1 MKSKRLLLVL
11 LLFSSS
17 FSFFSLVFSVCPQK
31 SDSIYEKTL
40 DFFEKNLDQTALFDY
55 TMFRRIEGK
64 TSTGKSIFDSVQ
76 VGYILWQFSEITKDK
91 KLKQKS
97 KNLAEKIFSS
107 VWENKNKKG
116 EYLWGYE
123 SLVGTEGIKE
133 LEIPDIDTTSV
144 VLAIF
149 KITNFKNIPKEFVES
164 LTQFIR
170 EDGTVKIWIAGSPYA
185 ESGDVGIA
193 ANVLW
198 AFSVYDIYNER
209 VERICKFIHN
219 FVSNPQNFKDIW
231 YRVYYLSDYLALY
244 NIVRALPYIKCQN
257 KNEIEDKIE
266 KILTQALLYDKDLN
280 ITTRCA
286 IISSLLKMN
295 AKPDKA
301 EIKKIPEYL
310 NKSIEMKE
318 TEYIYAGDP
327 ERKYL
332 FGTKALSCAL
342 CLEALFLSNQ

>member
-31 SDSIYEKTL
+31 SIYEKTL

-107 VWENKNKKG
+107 VWKNKNKKG

-123 SLVGTEGIKE
+123 SLVGPEEIKAM
-133 LEIPDIDTTSV
+133 EIPDIDTTSV

-164 LTQFIR
+164 LTQYIR
-170 EDGTVKIWIAGSPYA
+170 EDGTVKIWIAGSPFS
-185 ESGDVGIA
+185 ESWDVGIA

-266 KILTQALLYDKDLN
+266 KILTYALLYDKDLN

-286 IISSLLKMN
+286 IISSLLKLN
-295 AKPDKA
+295 TKPDRA
-301 EIKKIPEYL
+301 EIEKIPEYL
-310 NKSIEMKE
+310 SKSIEMKE

-332 FGTKALSCAL
+332 LGVKALSCAL

>member
-1 MKSKRLLLVL
+1 MKIK
-11 LLFSSS
+11 
-17 FSFFSLVFSVCPQK
+17 
-31 SDSIYEKTL
+31 
-40 DFFEKNLDQTALFDY
+40 
-55 TMFRRIEGK
+55 RRIEGK

-107 VWENKNKKG
+107 VWKNKNKKG

-123 SLVGTEGIKE
+123 SLVGTEEIKV

-164 LTQFIR
+164 LTQYIR
-170 EDGTVKIWIAGSPYA
+170 EDGTVKIWIVGGSPYA

-231 YRVYYLSDYLALY
+231 YRAYYLSDYLALY
-244 NIVRALPYIKCQN
+244 NIVRALPHIKCQN

-266 KILTQALLYDKDLN
+266 KILTYALLYDKDLN

-295 AKPDKA
+295 TKLDKA
-301 EIKKIPEYL
+301 EIKKISEYL

-318 TEYIYAGDP
+318 PEYIYGGDP
-327 ERKYL
+327 ERKFL
-332 FGTKALSCAL
+332 LGVKALSCAL
-342 CLEALFLSNQ
+342 CFEALFLSNQ

>member
-1 MKSKRLLLVL
+1 
-11 LLFSSS
+11 
-17 FSFFSLVFSVCPQK
+17 VFSICPQK

-123 SLVGTEGIKE
+123 SLIGTEEIKA

-170 EDGTVKIWIAGSPYA
+170 EDGTVKIWIAGSPFS
-185 ESGDVGIA
+185 ESGDIGIA

-198 AFSVYDIYNER
+198 AFSVYDIHNER

-219 FVSNPQNFKDIW
+219 FVSTPQNFKDIW
-231 YRVYYLSDYLALY
+231 YRVYYLSDYLVLY

-257 KNEIEDKIE
+257 KNEIKDKIE
-266 KILTQALLYDKDLN
+266 KILTHALLYDKDLN

-295 AKPDKA
+295 TKLDKA
-301 EIKKIPEYL
+301 QIKKIPEYL

-318 TEYIYAGDP
+318 TEYTSAGDP

-332 FGTKALSCAL
+332 FGAKALSCAL
-342 CLEALFLSNQ
+342 CFEALFLANQ

>member
-1 MKSKRLLLVL
+1 MKSKRLL

-17 FSFFSLVFSVCPQK
+17 FSFFSLVFSACHQK

-40 DFFEKNLDQTALFDY
+40 DFFEKNLDQTAIFDY

-107 VWENKNKKG
+107 VWKNKNKKG

-123 SLVGTEGIKE
+123 SLVGIKE

-164 LTQFIR
+164 LTQYIR
-170 EDGTVKIWIAGSPYA
+170 EDGTVKIWIAGSPFS
-185 ESGDVGIA
+185 ESGDI
-193 ANVLW
+193 
-198 AFSVYDIYNER
+198 
-209 VERICKFIHN
+209 
-219 FVSNPQNFKDIW
+219 
-231 YRVYYLSDYLALY
+231 
-244 NIVRALPYIKCQN
+244 
-257 KNEIEDKIE
+257 
-266 KILTQALLYDKDLN
+266 
-280 ITTRCA
+280 
-286 IISSLLKMN
+286 
-295 AKPDKA
+295 
-301 EIKKIPEYL
+301 
-310 NKSIEMKE
+310 
-318 TEYIYAGDP
+318 
-327 ERKYL
+327 
-332 FGTKALSCAL
+332 
-342 CLEALFLSNQ
+342 

>member
-1 MKSKRLLLVL
+1 M
-11 LLFSSS
+11 
-17 FSFFSLVFSVCPQK
+17 FSVCPQK
-31 SDSIYEKTL
+31 SEYEKTL
-40 DFFEKNLDQTALFDY
+40 DFFEKKLDQTALFDY

-76 VGYILWQFSEITKDK
+76 VGYILWQFSKITKDK

-107 VWENKNKKG
+107 VWKNKNKKG

-123 SLVGTEGIKE
+123 SLIGPEEIKAM
-133 LEIPDIDTTSV
+133 EIPDIDTTSV

-170 EDGTVKIWIAGSPYA
+170 EDGTVKIWIAGGSPFT
-185 ESGDVGIA
+185 ESGDLGIA

-231 YRVYYLSDYLALY
+231 YRTYYLSDYLALY

-257 KNEIEDKIE
+257 KNEIKDKIE
-266 KILTQALLYDKDLN
+266 KTLTYALIYDKDLN

-286 IISSLLKMN
+286 IISSLLKLN
-295 AKPDKA
+295 AKLDRT
-301 EIKKIPEYL
+301 EIEKISEHM
-310 NKSIEMKE
+310 NKVIEMKE
-318 TEYIYAGDP
+318 PEYIYAGDP

-332 FGTKALSCAL
+332 LGVKALSCAL

>member
-1 MKSKRLLLVL
+1 MKSKRLL

-17 FSFFSLVFSVCPQK
+17 FSFFSLVFSACHQK

-40 DFFEKNLDQTALFDY
+40 DFFEKNLDQTAIFDY

-107 VWENKNKKG
+107 VWKNKNKNKKG

-123 SLVGTEGIKE
+123 SLVGPEEIKVM
-133 LEIPDIDTTSV
+133 EIPDIDTTSV

-170 EDGTVKIWIAGSPYA
+170 EDGTVKIWIAGSPFV

-266 KILTQALLYDKDLN
+266 KILTYALLYDKDLN

-286 IISSLLKMN
+286 IISSLFKMN
-295 AKPDKA
+295 TKLDKA

-318 TEYIYAGDP
+318 TEYTYAGDP

-332 FGTKALSCAL
+332 FGAKALSCAL
-342 CLEALFLSNQ
+342 CFEALFLANQ

>member
-11 LLFSSS
+11 LLFS
-17 FSFFSLVFSVCPQK
+17 FFSLVFSVCPQK
-31 SDSIYEKTL
+31 SIYEKTL

-64 TSTGKSIFDSVQ
+64 TSIEKTGKSIFDSVQ

-116 EYLWGYE
+116 YLWSYE
-123 SLVGTEGIKE
+123 ISIGIGEIKE
-133 LEIPDIDTTSV
+133 LVEIPDIDTTSV

-164 LTQFIR
+164 LTQYIR
-170 EDGTVKIWIAGSPYA
+170 EDGTVKIWIAGGIQP
-185 ESGDVGIA
+185 ESVDVGIA

-198 AFSVYDIYNER
+198 AFSVYDIHNER

-244 NIVRALPYIKCQN
+244 NMVRALPYTKCQN
-257 KNEIEDKIE
+257 KNEIKDKIE
-266 KILTQALLYDKDLN
+266 KILTHALLYDKDLN

-295 AKPDKA
+295 TKLDRT
-301 EIKKIPEYL
+301 EIEKIPEYL
-310 NKSIEMKE
+310 SKSIEMKE
-318 TEYIYAGDP
+318 TEYIYGGEP

-332 FGTKALSCAL
+332 WGVKALSCAL
-342 CLEALFLSNQ
+342 CFEALFLANQ